1 MLVLDNLENPN
12 QTIQEN
18 KQLFLTNRVIGK
30 LSSRKVN
37 IEEFKNKKCY
47 GMADSVTT
55 KNNDEF
61 I

>member
-1 MLVLDNLENPN
+1 MLVLDNLKNLD
-12 QTIQEN
+12 QTIQGN
-18 KQLFLTNRVIGK
+18 KWQLLTNRVMGE

-47 GMADSVTT
+47 GMIGSVTT
-55 KNNDEF
+55 ENNGEF